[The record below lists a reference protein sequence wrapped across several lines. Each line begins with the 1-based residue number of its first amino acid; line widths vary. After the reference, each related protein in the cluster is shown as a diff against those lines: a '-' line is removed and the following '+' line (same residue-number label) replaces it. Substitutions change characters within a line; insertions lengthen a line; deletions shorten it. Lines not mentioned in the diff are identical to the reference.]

1 MSLRKPE
8 PVLVADRFP
17 ALLEALLDLLESLSP
32 EDWQRP
38 VHDGAWTVKDLAQH
52 LLGDEIN
59 ILSGKRDQYH
69 ESLGPIES
77 WDDLVDFI
85 NRRNAL
91 WVEATRRMSPPLIC
105 ELLRIT
111 GEQASAFFQS
121 LDMFA
126 AGGPVDWAGSGPAPV
141 WLDVA
146 REFTERWHHQQH
158 IRQAVGKPG
167 AMEPYF
173 LAPVLAAFVRALPV
187 AVSDFSAPVGAALT
201 LHISGD
207 SGDDWTVVHEQHG
220 WELYAGRPDHP
231 HAQVELPQEI
241 AWQLFTRGI
250 SPELARGHARLS
262 GDLSL
267 AGKVLKTVSIIA

>member
-1 MSLRKPE
+1 MSLQKPE
-8 PVLVADRFP
+8 PVLVANRFP

-32 EDWQRP
+32 GDWQRP

-77 WDDLVDFI
+77 WDELVDFI

-111 GEQASAFFQS
+111 GEQANEYFQS

-126 AGGPVDWAGSGPAPV
+126 TGGPVDWAGPGSAPV

-158 IRQAVGKPG
+158 IRQAIGKPG

-187 AVSDFSAPVGAALT
+187 AVRDVPAPVGAALT
-201 LHISGD
+201 LHIIGD
-207 SGDDWTVVHEQHG
+207 AGGDWTVVREQHG
-220 WELYAGRPDHP
+220 WELYAGRPDHSL
-231 HAQVELPQEI
+231 ARVELPQDI

-250 SPELARGHARLS
+250 PPENARRHARFS
-262 GDLSL
+262 GDHAL
-267 AGKVLKTVSIIA
+267 GEKVLGMVAIIA